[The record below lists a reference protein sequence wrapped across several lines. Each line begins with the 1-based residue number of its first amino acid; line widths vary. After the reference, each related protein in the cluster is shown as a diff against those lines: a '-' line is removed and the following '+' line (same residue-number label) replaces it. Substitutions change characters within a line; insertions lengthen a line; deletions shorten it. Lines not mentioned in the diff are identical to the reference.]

1 MDYAELIKGIARYG
15 SSAEDVC
22 KQVLGISSNQIKSKV
37 IITPWWEPSVFS
49 GLGKEIELI
58 TEVCS
63 LKVWNI
69 ITDSYEISYLKTG
82 IGAPVLTDVVLAL
95 GLTNCKKAMFIGS
108 VGSLTET
115 ISIGDIVLPEFS
127 ICGDGTSRYL
137 KGSPLKAN
145 DPFGEKVFPD
155 RQLFEEL
162 KTVTT
167 DICFENNVKYHIGQ
181 AFSIDSIFA
190 QFAYIDEI
198 KKMGCTVIE
207 METAAAFRAAQMANI
222 PLVAAFSV
230 SDNTVVNKSLISG
243 RTESDRKYRKEVRR
257 TIFPK
262 IILGL
267 FKDN

>member
-1 MDYAELIKGIARYG
+1 MDYAELVKGITRYG
-15 SSAEDVC
+15 SSTENIC
-22 KQVLGISSNQIKSKV
+22 NQVLGISSNRIKSKV
-37 IITPWWEPSVFS
+37 IMAPWWEPSVFS
-49 GLGKEIELI
+49 DFGEIELI
-58 TEVCS
+58 AEVCS
-63 LKVWNI
+63 LKIWNI
-69 ITDSYEISYLKTG
+69 ATDSYEISYVKTG

-108 VGSLTET
+108 VGSLTED

-145 DPFGEKVFPD
+145 DPFGEKSFPD
-155 RQLFEEL
+155 SRLFEEL
-162 KTVTT
+162 KTITKN
-167 DICFENNVKYHIGQ
+167 ICHENNVKYHIGQ

-198 KKMGCTVIE
+198 KGMGCNVIE
-207 METAAAFRAAQMANI
+207 METAAAFRAAKMANI
-222 PLVAAFSV
+222 SLVAAFSV

-243 RTESDRKYRKEVRR
+243 RTASDKKYRKEVRR

-262 IILGL
+262 IILVRQ
-267 FKDN
+267 

>member
-1 MDYAELIKGIARYG
+1 MNYAELIKGIARYG
-15 SSAEDVC
+15 SSAEDIC
-22 KQVLGISSNQIKSKV
+22 KQVLGISGNQIKSRV
-37 IITPWWEPSVFS
+37 IVAPWWEPSVFS
-49 GLGKEIELI
+49 GLGKKIELV

-63 LKVWNI
+63 LKIWNI
-69 ITDSYEISYLKTG
+69 VTDSYEISYLKTG
-82 IGAPVLTDVVLAL
+82 IGAPVLTDVVLTL
-95 GLTNCKKAMFIGS
+95 GLTNCKKVLFIGS
-108 VGSLTET
+108 VGSLTED

-137 KGSPLKAN
+137 KGSPLKVN

-155 RQLFEEL
+155 GQLFEEL
-162 KTVTT
+162 KKLTKN
-167 DICFENNVKYHIGQ
+167 ICNDNNVKYHVGQ

-198 KKMGCTVIE
+198 KKMGCNVIE
-207 METAAAFRAAQMANI
+207 METAAAFRAAKMANI
-222 PLVAAFSV
+222 PLVAAYSV

-243 RTESDRKYRKEVRR
+243 RTESDKKYRKEVRR

-262 IILGL
+262 IILEL